1 MSTFNCENRRD
12 CTAIAFVISLIVG
25 IIAAFLQITGV
36 ITLTAIFS
44 IVAFGIAILYLAVTL
59 IASSLSHDI
68 SCSSPCVPTSG
79 LLLGIL
85 GTIVSAVI
93 LLAVGFAATSII
105 GAIVVGILF
114 FSFSLMISSTA
125 CLIRCLA
132 NCSA

>member
-93 LLAVGFAATSII
+93 LLAVGFAATSVI

-114 FSFSLMISSTA
+114 FSFSLMISS
-125 CLIRCLA
+125 LLV
-132 NCSA
+132 S